1 MSREAEGSYQV
12 VSMVTGE
19 CVAHIDL
26 GVLEPTPSPPVRGA
40 PPQGEGDLSDNEKED
55 YAPDAVFKNLSSRK
69 ARAAVT
75 CLMSIMIILIL
86 ILIVAL
92 AAVVSRV
99 PESLLSEPCCPDG
112 WVGYRGKCYYFS
124 EGEGNWES
132 SQSHCSSLGAS
143 LAAID
148 TPQDLAFLMR
158 YKGRTYH
165 WIGLRREE
173 SQPWKWVDGTEFN
186 NMFEVKGGGSC
197 AYLNDVA
204 VISSRCQTE
213 KNWVCSKASPHLK
226 KD

>member
-1 MSREAEGSYQV
+1 MGKGTQKEKVEPEKLLKVQGDAEK
-12 VSMVTGE
+12 
-19 CVAHIDL
+19 
-26 GVLEPTPSPPVRGA
+26 GA
-40 PPQGEGDLSDNEKED
+40 KSD
-55 YAPDAVFKNLSSRK
+55 YAHDTLWNILSSRT
-69 ARAAVT
+69 ATTAA
-75 CLMSIMIILIL
+75 ILL
-86 ILIVAL
+86 LGTTTLSLGVSL
-92 AAVVSRV
+92 AVVMSRV
-99 PESLLSEPCCPDG
+99 PEPLLFEPCCPDG

-132 SQSHCSSLGAS
+132 SQYNCSSLGAS
-143 LAAID
+143 LAGID
-148 TPQDLAFLMR
+148 TLQDLAFLMR

-165 WIGLRREE
+165 WIGLRREG

-213 KNWVCSKASPHLK
+213 KNWVCSKPSLHLK

>member
-1 MSREAEGSYQV
+1 METQALRRKGK
-12 VSMVTGE
+12 
-19 CVAHIDL
+19 
-26 GVLEPTPSPPVRGA
+26 
-40 PPQGEGDLSDNEKED
+40 DLSP
-55 YAPDAVFKNLSSRK
+55 Y
-69 ARAAVT
+69 
-75 CLMSIMIILIL
+75 
-86 ILIVAL
+86 VAFL
-92 AAVVSRV
+92 FPVVMSRV
-99 PESLLSEPCCPDG
+99 PEPLLFEPCCPDG

-132 SQSHCSSLGAS
+132 SQYNCSSLGAS
-143 LAAID
+143 LAGID
-148 TPQDLAFLMR
+148 TLQDLAFLMR

-165 WIGLRREE
+165 WIGLRREG

-213 KNWVCSKASPHLK
+213 KNWVCSKPSLHLK

>member
-1 MSREAEGSYQV
+1 QNY
-12 VSMVTGE
+12 
-19 CVAHIDL
+19 
-26 GVLEPTPSPPVRGA
+26 PSPPPNLMARPSK
-40 PPQGEGDLSDNEKED
+40 PPSGTHFWLRESKRCLGGVSLPRCVAMETQALRWKGKDLSP
-55 YAPDAVFKNLSSRK
+55 Y
-69 ARAAVT
+69 
-75 CLMSIMIILIL
+75 
-86 ILIVAL
+86 VAFL
-92 AAVVSRV
+92 FSAVVSRV

>member
-1 MSREAEGSYQV
+1 MGKGTQKEKVQPEKLLKGDAEK
-12 VSMVTGE
+12 
-19 CVAHIDL
+19 
-26 GVLEPTPSPPVRGA
+26 GA
-40 PPQGEGDLSDNEKED
+40 KSD
-55 YAPDAVFKNLSSRK
+55 YAPNTVFKNLSARK
-69 ARAAVT
+69 ARAGVT
-75 CLMSIMIILIL
+75 CLICIMTILIL
-86 ILIVAL
+86 TLIVAL
-92 AAVVSRV
+92 AVVMSRV

-132 SQSHCSSLGAS
+132 SQHNCSSLGAS
-143 LAAID
+143 LAGID
-148 TPQDLAFLMR
+148 TSQDLAFLMR

-186 NMFEVKGGGSC
+186 NMFEVRGGGSC

-213 KNWVCSKASPHLK
+213 KNWVCSKPSLHLR
-226 KD
+226 KDQNGLEQKRP